1 MSAPHPMNQAVI
13 SQALYDLRNG
23 QLHHCLEMGFGEQ
36 ELEILKQPA
45 LLALLST
52 AQVPW
57 CTVTVD
63 RDLLWR
69 LVSQLR
75 QIEREIDLIDRLLRL
90 GAGAEMICKRFG
102 LSHQELALRR
112 EILGLPQRRG
122 RHPTL
127 DEAEETELWRRWKD
141 TVIEGG
147 IALDDETALLEL
159 AMRLAEEEDVSLATI
174 RSAMQTWIEKGL
186 T

>member
-1 MSAPHPMNQAVI
+1 MSPHPMNQAVI
-13 SQALYDLRNG
+13 SQALHDLRNG
-23 QLHHCLEMGFGEQ
+23 QLRHCLEMGFGER

-57 CTVTVD
+57 CQVTVD

-75 QIEREIDLIDRLLRL
+75 QLEHEIDFIDRLLRL

-141 TVIEGG
+141 AVAGRG
-147 IALDDETALLEL
+147 IALDDETAQLEL
-159 AMRLAEEEDVSLATI
+159 AMRLAEGATATLSVI
-174 RSAMQTWIEKGL
+174 WHAMQGWIQREL
-186 T
+186 A